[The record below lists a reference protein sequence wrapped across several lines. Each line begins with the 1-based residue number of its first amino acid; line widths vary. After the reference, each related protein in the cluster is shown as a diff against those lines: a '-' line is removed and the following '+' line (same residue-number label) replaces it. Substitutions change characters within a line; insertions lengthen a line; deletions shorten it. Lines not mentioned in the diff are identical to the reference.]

1 MASQTLNSHPS
12 PHPPADRRPIHVLL
26 VDDHPEVRHGL
37 RRLLADEPDMV
48 TIGESGAASVQTS
61 QLARW
66 TDVAVVDYHLGDRD
80 GLWLTEQIKRQPFRT
95 RVLIYSAFADE
106 PLAVAAI
113 LAGAD
118 GLLSKATLS
127 DELCV
132 AIRRL
137 VGGHQYF
144 PAVAPPV
151 SAALASRLGR
161 RDRSIFSML
170 MHGVPV
176 GEIAVRLLITPSEV
190 EERRHAIRRELAPA
204 NTRDRILAAAR
215 APLDYDRAQR
225 RPRFPP
231 PA

>member
-1 MASQTLNSHPS
+1 MAIETLNGHP
-12 PHPPADRRPIHVLL
+12 PPRQPADRRPIHVLL

-37 RRLLADEPDMV
+37 RRLLAEEPDIV
-48 TIGESGAASVQTS
+48 TIAESGAATMQTS

-66 TDVAVVDYHLGDRD
+66 TDVAVVDYHLGDRN

-127 DELCV
+127 EELCV

-137 VGGHQYF
+137 FGGHQYF
-144 PAVAPPV
+144 PAVAPSV
-151 SAALASRLGR
+151 TAALSSRLGR
-161 RDRSIFSML
+161 QDRAIFSML
-170 MHGVPV
+170 LHGVPV
-176 GEIAVRLLITPSEV
+176 GEIGARLLITPSEV
-190 EERRHAIRRELAPA
+190 EERRQAIRLELAPPS
-204 NTRDRILAAAR
+204 TRDRVLAAAH
-215 APLDYDRAQR
+215 APLDYDRSR
-225 RPRFPP
+225 RRRRFPP
-231 PA
+231 PV

>member
-1 MASQTLNSHPS
+1 
-12 PHPPADRRPIHVLL
+12 VLL

-37 RRLLADEPDMV
+37 RRLLADEPDLL
-48 TIGESGAASVQTS
+48 TIGESGAATEETG

-66 TDVAVVDYHLGDRD
+66 ADVAVIDYHLGGRD

-137 VGGHQYF
+137 FGGHQYF

-151 SAALASRLGR
+151 IGALAARLGQ
-161 RDRSIFSML
+161 RDRSIFAML
-170 MHGVPV
+170 LHGVPV
-176 GEIAVRLLITPSEV
+176 GEIAARLLLTPSEV
-190 EERRHAIRRELAPA
+190 EERRQAIGRELAPA
-204 NTRDRILAAAR
+204 NSRDRILAAAR
-215 APLDYDRAQR
+215 SPLDYDRARR
-225 RPRFPP
+225 RPRFRPP
-231 PA
+231 V